1 MMNTETES
9 AHAEPGVGLFTF
21 VWVVLLG
28 LTAIEVLL
36 AYVQVLSLKGML
48 LVLLALSFVKA
59 GMIVAYFMH
68 LRYEKPILVLSLI
81 PAVMVVICLL
91 FMFFPDSLRALE
103 LRVQ

>member
-1 MMNTETES
+1 MNTEAENV
-9 AHAEPGVGLFTF
+9 HAEPGKGLFIF

-48 LVLLALSFVKA
+48 IVLLALSFVKA

>member
-1 MMNTETES
+1 MNTELES
-9 AHAEPGVGLFTF
+9 AHPEPGTGLFTY

-48 LVLLALSFVKA
+48 IVLLILSFVKA
-59 GMIVAYFMH
+59 GLIVAYFMH